1 MNKDQ
6 AKKIYSLLAIL
17 CAAAGT
23 FALLARELNESALL
37 FWGILLMGAN
47 VFTAVAVV
55 LNTRK
60 ERIRIPVRPGSPDE
74 KKEPKEA
81 EVYRIPLL
89 PVFASIAAGVATGL
103 ATGSVMDGFLV
114 FLTWGMLGY
123 PLAHCILRRD
133 NFGAAAQTGL
143 LVTTLTTLLAGFIHA
158 FKVTGIAL
166 DLEYCYDIAV
176 RAVADKLLPAVELTK
191 AVLSQQPAT
200 PLTETA
206 ATLLFRTQPA
216 EHIATDLAETLALMA
231 PALFTLAVLGA
242 LCLIWWITKE
252 ILKRSDTVSVGFMGR
267 LDGYVPSRAVTAV
280 YLLSF
285 LLSLIAKDSLWMSM
299 LASNLSTIASTV
311 LLYSGY
317 SLILFIIDTR
327 ATSKPLR
334 IILSLLALILAFDS
348 FGSTIILIAGIF
360 NSVPLRTV
368 IGGGTIK

>member
-6 AKKIYSLLAIL
+6 AKKIYSLFAFL
-17 CAAAGT
+17 CAAVGT
-23 FALLARELNESALL
+23 FALLARGLNESALL
-37 FWGILLMGAN
+37 FWGLLLLGAN
-47 VFTAVAVV
+47 VFTVSAVV

-60 ERIRIPVRPGSPDE
+60 DKVRIPVRPGAKSDDKAPR
-74 KKEPKEA
+74 EA
-81 EVYRIPLL
+81 EVYRIPTL
-89 PVFASIAAGVATGL
+89 PVFLAFAAGVATGL

-114 FLTWGMLGY
+114 FLTWGMVGY

-133 NFGAAAQTGL
+133 GFGSAMQSGL
-143 LVTTLTTLLAGFIHA
+143 IVSTLTTLLAGFIHA

-176 RAVADKLLPAVELTK
+176 RAVADKMLPAVELTK
-191 AVLSQQPAT
+191 AILAQQPT
-200 PLTETA
+200 DLLSENA

-216 EHIATDLAETLALMA
+216 DRIAMDLAETLAMMA
-231 PALFTLAVLGA
+231 PALFALTVLGI

-252 ILKRSDTVSVGFMGR
+252 ILKRYDTVPVGTMGR
-267 LDGYVPSRAVTAV
+267 LDGYVPSRVVTAI

-285 LLSLIAKDSLWMSM
+285 LLSLIAGDSLWMSM
-299 LASNLSTIASTV
+299 LASNLSTVVSTV
-311 LLYSGY
+311 LLYSGF

-334 IILSLLALILAFDS
+334 VALSVLTVILAFDS
-348 FGSTIILIAGIF
+348 LGSMLLLIAGIF

-368 IGGGTIK
+368 IGGGTLK